1 MFGFEMMTQNTDDG
15 YAEACVRALSKGF
28 LRDDHYQTLVAC
40 NSLDDFK
47 QVLDETDYGKYL
59 IQNDGG
65 RMDSIELKQRLY
77 LKLKDEI
84 EYLMGQ
90 ATGELAQFLQ
100 IMMHYYQIENVIA
113 FISGVKNNQ
122 DPGITKKALNPLG
135 EFNGLKSVSSFA
147 ADDFVSLFQNILIDM
162 PVGEYFRKFIDAI
175 TDHLK
180 NEQGGDQN
188 EKISVDEITQMI
200 NDNSASEIKVMLKKI
215 WLISFHRWIQANCNA
230 STQEVMD
237 DLLKAESDWETM
249 QIIYNSFSRPDM
261 SDAKGQSMRK
271 KFFNNLGHL
280 YPGRSR
286 GLQESRDFKEFQ
298 ERLTGTDYYPLFQKI
313 PEPKAGVDG
322 PEIMENITIDD
333 CQKKDLSRRY
343 SMGFFGQ
350 FHYGVFY
357 AYLKLKELEIA
368 NIVQLSEIF
377 AINAFPKNH
386 AVWRKYVSPFQYK
399 VDGQNVE

>member
-1 MFGFEMMTQNTDDG
+1 MLGLEMMSMNVEDG
-15 YAEACVRALSKGF
+15 YSEACIRALSKGF
-28 LRDDHYQTLVAC
+28 LREEHYQTLVAC
-40 NSLDDFK
+40 NSLDEFK
-47 QVLDETDYGKYL
+47 LVLDETDYGKYL
-59 IQNDGG
+59 IVNDGG
-65 RMDSIELKQRLY
+65 KLDSIELKQRLY
-77 LKLKDEI
+77 LKLRDEI
-84 EYLMGQ
+84 EYIMGN
-90 ATGELAQFLQ
+90 ATGKLAQFLQ

-147 ADDFVSLFQNILIDM
+147 ADDFVSLFQDILIDL

-175 TDHLK
+175 TDHIK
-180 NEQGGDQN
+180 AEQGADKAQ
-188 EKISVDEITQMI
+188 ERITVDEITQMI

-215 WLISFHRWIQANCNA
+215 WLITFHRWTMANCNDG
-230 STQEVMD
+230 TQIVMD
-237 DLLKAESDWETM
+237 DLLKAESDWETL
-249 QIIYNSFSRPDM
+249 QIIYNSFSRPEM

-280 YPGRSR
+280 YPGRTK
-286 GLQESRDFKEFQ
+286 GLQETRDFKDFQ
-298 ERLTGTDYYPLFQKI
+298 EKLIGSGYADYFQKI
-313 PEPKAGVDG
+313 PEPKAGADG
-322 PEIMENITIDD
+322 PEIMENVTIDD
-333 CQKKDLSRRY
+333 CQKKDLSKRY

-357 AYLKLKELEIA
+357 SYLKLKELEIA

-386 AVWRKYVSPFQYK
+386 AVWKKYVSPMNYK
-399 VDGQNVE
+399 VSEQMD